1 MVRPT
6 TPKNGSHEG
15 HGAGHHPLAGGM
27 KPAPMPAPGTSGV
40 PKTGEAK
47 KSVQKQ
53 GIHVPG
59 VGGSKRSF

>member
-15 HGAGHHPLAGGM
+15 HGAGHHPLAGGV
-27 KPAPMPAPGTSGV
+27 KPAPMPSPGTSGV

-47 KSVQKQ
+47 KSV
-53 GIHVPG
+53 
-59 VGGSKRSF
+59 